1 MAADTLRSINAILQS
16 GERREQ
22 RKVDTA
28 LAMMQ
33 LAASQESSKARETMA
48 LQQFAQNTRMQE
60 IALTQNNLSMAAKSL
75 EMEKPK
81 IASAFGESTGITKY
95 YEQMEEG
102 ESAYDAITDM
112 AKALRKKMG
121 KGYDDEANKIAGA
134 VFNYYTA
141 KDSDSMVNMASNL
154 YDAAGAINDKSATA
168 SQRKLF
174 EAFKRL
180 GASSDLQGISTLAKK
195 AKVSEANISKEMGEF
210 LQGDYEIQSPIGLY
224 ADIPEAVMS
233 IPPPA
238 QTILS
243 PTAGSIDETREAL
256 KLSQLKLQSL
266 EKKMGTG
273 VATDEEKEEY
283 YALPSAIK
291 RIRIDLYDESGEF
304 EEEKDNEIKD
314 ISSEIAIMEENNLT
328 GLPKYQILKQNLKQK
343 NLDKNAVVNLTKWEI
358 LQEEKENRYQEIS
371 DKTGIPTDEIE
382 REIKRKEQAE
392 SFYRTQSMMMR

>member
-266 EKKMGTG
+266 EKKMSTG

-343 NLDKNAVVNLTKWEI
+343 NLDKNAVVNLTKWEV
-358 LQEEKENRYQEIS
+358 LQEQKERQYQEIS